1 MSGSR
6 FDELAM
12 DGSQGRLAGRVAVVT
27 GGGRGIGQA
36 TAHRFASEGAATV
49 VADVDE
55 EPGEGTAESIRDAGG
70 EALFVATDVTDTEE
84 VQRLVDAVVEEF
96 GVLDILVNNAG
107 ITRDATL
114 KKMSEGAFDQV
125 VEVNLKGVFNMT
137 KAAQPHLLD
146 SDAGRILNAASIV
159 GRYGNFGQTNYVAT
173 KSGVIGMT
181 KTWARELGR
190 DGVTVNAV
198 APGFVDT
205 GMMDTVPEKVIDQLT
220 DRTPLG
226 RLGTPEDIA
235 NAYCFL
241 ASDEAAFITGAVLGV
256 DGGLVL

>member
-1 MSGSR
+1 MST
-6 FDELAM
+6 D
-12 DGSQGRLAGRVAVVT
+12 DRLAGRTAIVT
-27 GGGRGIGQA
+27 GGARGIGRA
-36 TAHRFASEGAATV
+36 TAHRFAREGAAV
-49 VADVDE
+49 MLADVE
-55 EPGEGTAESIRDAGG
+55 AAAGREAAAAIAGEGGAAAFTE
-70 EALFVATDVTDTEE
+70 TDVTDMNQATALAE
-84 VQRLVDAVVEEF
+84 ATVERF
-96 GVLDILVNNAG
+96 GGIDVLVNNAG

-114 KKMSEGAFDQV
+114 EKMSEEAFDEV
-125 VEVNLKGVFNMT
+125 VDVNLKGVFNCT
-137 KAAQPHLLD
+137 KAALPYLTE

-205 GMMDTVPEKVIDQLT
+205 DMMETVPDKIIDDLT
-220 DRTPLG
+220 DQTPLG
-226 RLGTPEDIA
+226 RLGDPEDIA
-235 NAYCFL
+235 DAYCFL
-241 ASDEAAFITGAVLGV
+241 ASDEAAFITGAVLAV

>member
-1 MSGSR
+1 
-6 FDELAM
+6 M
-12 DGSQGRLAGRVAVVT
+12 DATGRLANRTAVIT
-27 GGGRGIGQA
+27 GAGRGIGEA
-36 TAHRFASEGAATV
+36 TAHRFAGEGAAVV
-49 VADVDE
+49 VADVDTDA
-55 EPGEGTAESIRDAGG
+55 GQQTVTAIQDAGG
-70 EALFVATDVTDTEE
+70 EATFIEADVTDT
-84 VQRLVDAVVEEF
+84 DAVHDLVTGAIESF
-96 GVLDILVNNAG
+96 GGLDILVNNAG
-107 ITRDATL
+107 ITADATL
-114 KKMSEGAFDQV
+114 KKMNEEAFDRV
-125 VEVNLKGVFNMT
+125 VEVNLKGVFNTT
-137 KAAQPHLLD
+137 KAALPHLTD

-198 APGFVDT
+198 APGFVET
-205 GMMDTVPEKVIDQLT
+205 EMMDTVPENVIDGIT

-241 ASDEAAFITGAVLGV
+241 ASDEAAFITGAVIGV

>member
-1 MSGSR
+1 MST
-6 FDELAM
+6 D
-12 DGSQGRLAGRVAVVT
+12 RLAEKTAIIT
-27 GGGRGIGQA
+27 GGARGIGRA
-36 TAHRFASEGAATV
+36 TAHRFAAAGAAV
-49 VADVDE
+49 MLADVDAQAGRE
-55 EPGEGTAESIRDAGG
+55 AVSAIENEGGTAAFTE
-70 EALFVATDVTDTEE
+70 TDVTDLNQAQALAGAT
-84 VQRLVDAVVEEF
+84 VEHF
-96 GVLDILVNNAG
+96 GSLDVLVNNAG

-114 KKMSEGAFDQV
+114 KKMSEEDFDQV
-125 VEVNLKGVFNMT
+125 VDVNLKGVFNCT
-137 KAAQPHLLD
+137 KAALPHLTE

-205 GMMDTVPEKVIDQLT
+205 AMMETVPDEIIDDLT
-220 DRTPLG
+220 DQTPLG
-226 RLGTPEDIA
+226 RLGDPEDIA
-235 NAYCFL
+235 DAYCFL
-241 ASDEAAFITGAVLGV
+241 ASDEAAFITGAVLAV

>member
-1 MSGSR
+1 MSN
-6 FDELAM
+6 D
-12 DGSQGRLAGRVAVVT
+12 DRLAGRTAIIT
-27 GGGRGIGQA
+27 GAAHGIGRA
-36 TAHRFASEGAATV
+36 TARRFAREGAAV
-49 VADVDE
+49 VLADVEAEAGRETAAAIE
-55 EPGEGTAESIRDAGG
+55 EAGGTAA
-70 EALFVATDVTDTEE
+70 FVETDVTDLDQAQALAEAT
-84 VQRLVDAVVEEF
+84 VQQF
-96 GVLDILVNNAG
+96 GGIDVLVNNAG

-114 KKMSEGAFDQV
+114 KKMSEEAFDQV
-125 VEVNLKGVFNMT
+125 VDVNLKGVFNCT
-137 KAAQPHLLD
+137 KAALPHLTE

-205 GMMDTVPEKVIDQLT
+205 AMMETVPDEIIDDLT
-220 DRTPLG
+220 DQTPLG
-226 RLGTPEDIA
+226 RLGDPEDIA

-241 ASDEAAFITGAVLGV
+241 ASDEAAFITGAVIAV